1 MLLWSLVVVLAPVL
15 VLVLGS
21 LSAFILVD
29 ILVRIPRA
37 RIRVQDSWSG
47 FLVRQDFLVLALA
60 LVSICAGPGAGAGT
74 GLGDC
79 AGVAWCVYQIP

>member
-1 MLLWSLVVVLAPVL
+1 MLALAGFGAVVVVGGGASAT

-37 RIRVQDSWSG
+37 RILGQDSWSG
-47 FLVRQDFLVLALA
+47 FLVRQDRFL
-60 LVSICAGPGAGAGT
+60 GAGAG
-74 GLGDC
+74 
-79 AGVAWCVYQIP
+79 AGAGR

>member
-1 MLLWSLVVVLAPVL
+1 M
-15 VLVLGS
+15 
-21 LSAFILVD
+21 SAFILVD

-37 RIRVQDSWSG
+37 RILVQDAWSG
-47 FLVRQDFLVLALA
+47 FLVRQDFLVLVLALA

-79 AGVAWCVYQIP
+79 AGVAWCVH